1 MDPFFVKKGVICH
14 FIVFFFFFQNQNVS
28 LFYGIILNFNKKAFG
43 KKGA

>member
-1 MDPFFVKKGVICH
+1 
-14 FIVFFFFFQNQNVS
+14 FFFFFFKTKMAS